1 MNGST
6 ISGEERDVEGV
17 EAGERGCSG
26 VVKGGWERR
35 RTASV
40 MVFWKGPP

>member
-6 ISGEERDVEGV
+6 ISGEERDFEGLEAVEG
-17 EAGERGCSG
+17 GCSG
-26 VVKGGWERR
+26 AVRRGRERR